1 MAETKE
7 IIKAVRNHGD
17 VDMDMEIQ
25 KLEMLNYMIESCSIG
40 DDGGPA
46 PCFDEID
53 KSRIRKKMFDIIDG
67 W

>member
-7 IIKAVRNHGD
+7 FVQAIRDHEDFID
-17 VDMDMEIQ
+17 LEIQ
-25 KLEMLNYMIESCSIG
+25 KLEMLNYMIESCSI
-40 DDGGPA
+40 DDEGVPT

-53 KSRIRKKMFDIIDG
+53 KSRIRKKMFDIIDN

>member
-7 IIKAVRNHGD
+7 IVQAIRDHEDFIDLEV
-17 VDMDMEIQ
+17 Q
-25 KLEMLNYMIESCSIG
+25 KLEMLNYMIESCSI
-40 DDGGPA
+40 DDEGVPA

-53 KSRIRKKMFDIIDG
+53 KSRIRKKMFDIIDN

>member
-7 IIKAVRNHGD
+7 IIRAIRDHGD
-17 VDMDMEIQ
+17 LDMDMEIQ
-25 KLEMLNYMIESCSIG
+25 KLECLNYMIESCSI
-40 DDGGPA
+40 DDEGVPA

-53 KSRIRKKMFDIIDG
+53 KSRIRKKMFDIIDN